1 MHPPQP
7 KEGWVDRVASG
18 SARRTHDHGQCSGP
32 SVHWQRSPRVL
43 PGIVDRVGTPADTPS
58 QVKSGKMLLR
68 MDDRSAT
75 SAERVASFGPFRL
88 FPAQQLLLEGETP
101 VRIGTRALEILNVLV
116 ERAGELV
123 SKKELMARVWPN
135 IVVEESN
142 VKVQVVSL
150 RRVLGD
156 GQPGRRYLASVPGQG
171 YRFVAP
177 VELSEP
183 QKVPAH
189 PSVRVAHAHNLP
201 GSQARTLGRADTIS
215 ALLDQLPR
223 RRFITIVGAG
233 GIGKTTVALA
243 VAEALVSAYEHGV
256 RFVDLSPLSEPHFV
270 PGALA
275 SAIGLVIH
283 SENAVPGL
291 VAFLRDK
298 QMLVVLDSCEHVI
311 EAAASLAEQV
321 FEGAQGVHILA
332 TSREPLQAKGE
343 RVHRLS
349 PLELPPSSSELTAS
363 EALAFPSV
371 QLFVERAA
379 ANLDG
384 FELDDADAPVV
395 ADICRKLEGMPL
407 AIELAATRVDAFGV
421 RQLSILLDDRIRIL
435 KYGMRTALPRH
446 RTLTAALDWSYEF
459 LPEDERALLRRLSV
473 FSCFITLESAAAV
486 AADASFDVVEGVAN
500 LVAKSLV
507 FADVGK
513 AVAHYRLLDTTRAYA
528 MQKLSESGEFEEYVR
543 RHAEHHR
550 DLFERAEAE
559 WEARPTAEW
568 LEDYGWRIDDVRSAL
583 RWAFS
588 PNGDAAVGV
597 ALTVAS
603 IPLWIQLS
611 LMDECRECVERALA
625 SHMAEPSRSERDEM
639 KLLAALG
646 TALPNVRGPLPET
659 DVLWTKAFRLAERL
673 DESEYQLRAMWGW
686 YIYRLY
692 VGDCRGALALAE
704 QFSAVADKKGDAAA
718 RTIGDRLTGIA
729 LHYLGDHASARRH
742 LERALSQDVA
752 PVPRLRLALAVN
764 HELAARNVL
773 SKVLWMQG
781 FPDQAVRSAQST
793 LDGARA
799 TDHAMSLCNALAH
812 SACPVAL
819 YVGDLAAA
827 ERLVTTLLEHSAKH
841 GLTVWNALGG
851 CLKGTL
857 LLARGDIAGLTLLRT
872 ALDWFREAR
881 FSFRYAAFLGTLA
894 EGMAAAGQTVD
905 ARVAIDEAL
914 ERCERSEGRW
924 CLPELLRVKGEILR
938 LEGTADAIEAAENH
952 FKQALEWAHQQE
964 AL

>member
-1 MHPPQP
+1 
-7 KEGWVDRVASG
+7 
-18 SARRTHDHGQCSGP
+18 
-32 SVHWQRSPRVL
+32 
-43 PGIVDRVGTPADTPS
+43 
-58 QVKSGKMLLR
+58 

-75 SAERVASFGPFRL
+75 PERVASFGPFRL
-88 FPAQQLLLEGETP
+88 FPAQQLLLEDESP
-101 VRIGTRALEILNVLV
+101 VRVGARALEILNVLV

-123 SKKELMARVWPN
+123 TKKELMARVWPN
-135 IVVEESN
+135 IVVDESN
-142 VKVQVVSL
+142 LKVQVAAL

-183 QKVPAH
+183 QKLPAL
-189 PSVRVAHAHNLP
+189 PSVGVAPAHNLP
-201 GSQARTLGRADTIS
+201 ASQTRALGRAATIS

-223 RRFITIVGAG
+223 RRFITIAGAG

-243 VAEALVSAYEHGV
+243 VAETLVSAYEHGV

-275 SAIGLVIH
+275 SAVGLMIH

-291 VAFLRDK
+291 VAFLHDK
-298 QMLVVLDSCEHVI
+298 QMLIVLDCCEHVI

-321 FEGAQGVHILA
+321 FEGAPDVYILA
-332 TSREPLQAKGE
+332 TSREPLQANGE

-349 PLELPPSSSELTAS
+349 PLELPPGSSELTAS

-384 FELDDADAPVV
+384 FELTDADAPVV

-421 RQLSILLDDRIRIL
+421 RQLSVLLNDRIRLL
-435 KYGMRTALPRH
+435 KYGTRTALPRH
-446 RTLTAALDWSYEF
+446 RTLSATLDWSYEF

-513 AVAHYRLLDTTRAYA
+513 VVVYYRLLDTTRAYA
-528 MQKLSESGEFEEYVR
+528 MQKLTESGEFEEYVR

-559 WEARPTAEW
+559 WAARPTAEW

-588 PNGDAAVGV
+588 PSGDASIGV

-603 IPLWIQLS
+603 IPLWMQSS
-611 LMDECRECVERALA
+611 LMDECREYVERAIA
-625 SHMAEPSRSERDEM
+625 SHVTEPNRSERDEM

-659 DVLWTKAFRLAERL
+659 DVVWTKALRLAERL
-673 DESEYQLRAMWGW
+673 DESEYQLQVMWGW
-686 YIYRLY
+686 YIYRMY

-704 QFSAVADKKGDAAA
+704 QFCALADKKGDAAA
-718 RTIGDRLTGIA
+718 RTIGDRLTGIV
-729 LHYLGDHASARRH
+729 LHYVGDHANARRH
-742 LERALSQDVA
+742 LERALNQHVD
-752 PVPRLRLALAVN
+752 PVPRLRLALAVK
-764 HELAARNVL
+764 HDVAARSAL

-781 FPDQAVRSAQST
+781 FPDQAVRSAKSV
-793 LDGARA
+793 LDEARA
-799 TDHAMSLCNALAH
+799 TNHALTLCNALAH
-812 SACPVAL
+812 SACPIAL
-819 YVGDLAAA
+819 YVGDLPAA
-827 ERLVTTLLEHSAKH
+827 ERSVTALLEHSAKH
-841 GLTVWNALGG
+841 ALTVWTALGR

-857 LLARGDIAGLTLLRT
+857 LLARGDVAGLVLLRT
-872 ALDWFREAR
+872 ALDSLREVR
-881 FSFRYAAFLGTLA
+881 FSVRYTAFLGTLA
-894 EGMAAAGQTVD
+894 QGMAAAGQTAD
-905 ARVAIDEAL
+905 ARIAIDEAL
-914 ERCERSEGRW
+914 ERCERSEERW
-924 CLPELLRVKGEILR
+924 CLPELLRIKGEILR
-938 LEGTADAIEAAENH
+938 LEGTADAMGAAEEH
-952 FKQALEWAHQQE
+952 FKQALEWARRQE
-964 AL
+964 ALSWELRAATSLAVLWHQRGRTAEADQLLSPVYSRFTEGFETADLKAARALIHEFRSALAPPS

>member
-1 MHPPQP
+1 
-7 KEGWVDRVASG
+7 
-18 SARRTHDHGQCSGP
+18 
-32 SVHWQRSPRVL
+32 
-43 PGIVDRVGTPADTPS
+43 
-58 QVKSGKMLLR
+58 

-75 SAERVASFGPFRL
+75 SERVASFGPFRL
-88 FPAQQLLLEGETP
+88 FPARQLLLEGETP

-183 QKVPAH
+183 QKVPAQ
-189 PSVRVAHAHNLP
+189 PSAGVAYAHNLP
-201 GSQARTLGRADTIS
+201 ASQTRALGRADAIS
-215 ALLDQLPR
+215 ALLEQLPR

-243 VAEALVSAYEHGV
+243 VAETLVSAYEHGV

-332 TSREPLQAKGE
+332 TSREPLRAKGE

-349 PLELPPSSSELTAS
+349 PLDLPPNSSELTAS
-363 EALAFPSV
+363 EALTFPSV

-384 FELDDADAPVV
+384 FELNDADAPVV

-421 RQLSILLDDRIRIL
+421 RQLSALLDDRIRLL
-435 KYGMRTALPRH
+435 KYGRRTALPRH

-459 LPEDERALLRRLSV
+459 LPEDERVLLRRLSV
-473 FSCFITLESAAAV
+473 FAGTFTLDSASAV
-486 AADASFDVVEGVAN
+486 AADAKTDVVEGVAN

-507 FADVGK
+507 SADVGG
-513 AVAHYRLLDTTRAYA
+513 AVVQYRLLDTTRAYA
-528 MQKLSESGEFEEYVR
+528 MQKLTESGEFEDYVR
-543 RHAEHHR
+543 RHAGHHR
-550 DLFERAEAE
+550 DLLERAEAE
-559 WEARPTAEW
+559 WEARPAAEW
-568 LEDYGWRIDDVRSAL
+568 LEDYGRRIDDVRSAL
-583 RWAFS
+583 KWAFS
-588 PNGDAAVGV
+588 PNGDASIGV

-603 IPLWIQLS
+603 IPLWMQLS
-611 LMDECRECVERALA
+611 LMDESRECVERALA
-625 SHMAEPSRSERDEM
+625 SHRAEPNRGERLEM
-639 KLLAALG
+639 KLLAALA

-659 DVLWTKAFRLAERL
+659 DVVWTKALRLAERL
-673 DESEYQLRAMWGW
+673 DESEYQLRAMWGLW
-686 YIYRLY
+686 VYRVY
-692 VGDCRGALALAE
+692 VGDCREALALAE
-704 QFSAVADKKGDAAA
+704 QFCALADKNGDAAA
-718 RTIGDRLTGIA
+718 RTIGDRLTGLA
-729 LHYLGDHASARRH
+729 LHYLGDH
-742 LERALSQDVA
+742 
-752 PVPRLRLALAVN
+752 
-764 HELAARNVL
+764 
-773 SKVLWMQG
+773 
-781 FPDQAVRSAQST
+781 
-793 LDGARA
+793 
-799 TDHAMSLCNALAH
+799 
-812 SACPVAL
+812 
-819 YVGDLAAA
+819 
-827 ERLVTTLLEHSAKH
+827 
-841 GLTVWNALGG
+841 
-851 CLKGTL
+851 
-857 LLARGDIAGLTLLRT
+857 
-872 ALDWFREAR
+872 
-881 FSFRYAAFLGTLA
+881 
-894 EGMAAAGQTVD
+894 
-905 ARVAIDEAL
+905 
-914 ERCERSEGRW
+914 
-924 CLPELLRVKGEILR
+924 
-938 LEGTADAIEAAENH
+938 
-952 FKQALEWAHQQE
+952 
-964 AL
+964 